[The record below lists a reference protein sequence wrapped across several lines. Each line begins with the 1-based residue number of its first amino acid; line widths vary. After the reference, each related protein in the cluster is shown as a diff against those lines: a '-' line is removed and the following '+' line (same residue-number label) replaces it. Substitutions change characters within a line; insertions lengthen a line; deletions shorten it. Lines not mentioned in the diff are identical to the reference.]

1 MSKAIVIAIREYLA
15 AVKTKGFLVGLILMP
30 LLMGGGVAM
39 QAFTKGLD
47 DPTPR
52 SIAVLDRTPGEQL
65 WPALRQAADAYNA
78 AGGRGLTAQPRYTV
92 EHVPAPA
99 NDAALDAKRLELSN
113 RVRSGALTSIVEI
126 GPDALRPKPTTLP
139 ASAPAD
145 EVGESA
151 KDAVF
156 YSTNRPALI
165 ELRDF
170 VSRALQ
176 VPILAAR
183 LTQPRETIEAVNKFS
198 RGVLASR
205 GLARKTEAGEVTFE
219 SRSNETATLLLPV
232 GMVVVML
239 MVVLVGA
246 SPLATNIIEEK
257 QLRIA
262 EVLVGSVTPFTLMLG
277 KLLGSVATSLTLGA
291 IYLGGAAMAAN
302 QAGVLAILSPM
313 MVIWFALF
321 TVVACLMYGAM
332 FIIAGAAAT
341 NVKEAQALMTPMMLI
356 VVMPMFLV
364 GPLMNEPHGTI
375 GLAGTIF
382 PLTAPLVTMM
392 RLTTP
397 PPIGLWQPIVALLSS
412 GLMTIALVWIA
423 GRIFRAGFLLVG
435 RPAKMGELLGWIVRG

>member
-1 MSKAIVIAIREYLA
+1 MSKALVIAVREYLA
-15 AVKTKGFLVGLILMP
+15 AVKTKGFIVGLILMP
-30 LLMGGGVAM
+30 LLMGGGVAV

-65 WPALRQAADAYNA
+65 WPALQQAADAYNA
-78 AGGRGLTAQPRYTV
+78 SGKGFTSFPRYTV

-99 NDAALDAKRLELSN
+99 DDAALNQTRLDLSN

-126 GPDALRPKPTTLP
+126 GPNALKPKPTTLP
-139 ASAPAD
+139 ATAPT
-145 EVGESA
+145 EESNDA
-151 KDAVF
+151 ANDAVY
-156 YSTNRPALI
+156 YSTNRPALVD
-165 ELRDF
+165 LREF

-176 VPILAAR
+176 APILSAR
-183 LTQPRETIEAVNKFS
+183 LNQPRETIEAVNKSS

-205 GLARKTEAGEVTFE
+205 GLARKSEAGQVTFE
-219 SRSNETATLLLPV
+219 SRSNEAATLLMPV

-291 IYLGGAAMAAN
+291 IYLGGAAAAAN

-313 MVIWFALF
+313 MVVWFVVF
-321 TVVACLMYGAM
+321 TIVACLMYGAM

-412 GLMTIALVWIA
+412 GLMTIALVWVA

-435 RPAKMGELLGWIVRG
+435 RPAKMGELLGWILRG